1 VESFLRETFLQ
12 KTRNDWVEWLM
23 KLDVCFGALKTLPE
37 ALEDE
42 QLLAR
47 GMVQK
52 DRLGR
57 RHLASPIRFDS
68 EPAQIDYREPALDA
82 DRAEILHSLRS

>member
-1 VESFLRETFLQ
+1 MANRQFRAS
-12 KTRNDWVEWLM
+12 
-23 KLDVCFGALKTLPE
+23 
-37 ALEDE
+37 E

-52 DRLGR
+52 DGLGR
-57 RHLASPIRFDS
+57 RHLASPIRFDA

-82 DRAEILHSLRS
+82 NRAEILQSLRR